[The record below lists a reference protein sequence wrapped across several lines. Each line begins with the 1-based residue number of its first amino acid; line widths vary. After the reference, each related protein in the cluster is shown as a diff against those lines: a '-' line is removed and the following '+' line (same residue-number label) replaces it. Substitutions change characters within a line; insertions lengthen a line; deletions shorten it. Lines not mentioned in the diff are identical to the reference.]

1 LLRQDR
7 SLQAELARPMP
18 ERYRLAA
25 ALARRAAPLA
35 TAAAGDARKAA
46 TLLDG
51 IEGPVDDPT
60 DTEALDDAL
69 ERCVDALAADPHCVR
84 AWVFAGRLMISYG
97 FLEDFTYHPR
107 PLRDAL
113 KLLERARALAP
124 GDGDAF
130 EGLLQCEL
138 LLRRDEQAHELLAE
152 LQASGRDP
160 FLLGVGRGIWFW
172 LHDNF
177 KLAEEWFEKAVKAA
191 PEDEPERLG
200 WALCWLGMA
209 LWRQG
214 NLPLADARMGEGVL
228 LGRPHR
234 LKLHLWSKLKHA
246 RGRYDEAFELNRRSL
261 TFGLFD
267 AAQRWRQEL
276 LVWFRRLGFVPRAP
290 FSLPEE
296 TRRNIDGPFRYVGS
310 DFVYSGDAE
319 CARDDDD
326 DEFVPVF
333 RVNLFLEGEH
343 LPVVSDIADPG
354 ASFEGRARL
363 TTRVLEARTL
373 EKRPLQP
380 GERFKPGQYIMRDE
394 RAGTVFHVLLMKR
407 HNLHDPYLDL
417 PEDSRS
423 VFDLDRTAVRRFENA
438 PWDVRLMLVEHG
450 FDPLLAALSACK
462 LCDSFLRFAGGI
474 GVDLETGLA
483 VSGGDWRNESPAT
496 LDIRK
501 HVIVRARQTSPGRYW
516 LRTAGLC
523 KFLRPELEVCEL
535 PHELVEG
542 ARSLLLEAAA
552 EAAQGEILRDGDVV
566 GSARCPL
573 LLRPSRR
580 GTEDAAPRVVYEL
593 VDVHAGRE
601 PVAAGATKGIQALLH
616 IHR

>member
-1 LLRQDR
+1 
-7 SLQAELARPMP
+7 MP

-25 ALARRAAPLA
+25 AMARRLAPLA
-35 TAAAGDARKAA
+35 TAKAGDAAKALN
-46 TLLDG
+46 LLTG
-51 IEGPVDDPT
+51 IEGPIDDPT
-60 DTEALDDAL
+60 ETEALDDAI
-69 ERCVDALAADPHCVR
+69 ERCVDAISADPHCYR
-84 AWVFAGRLMISYG
+84 AWMFAGRLLISYG

-113 KLLERARALAP
+113 KLLERARELDADDP
-124 GDGDAF
+124 DAF

-138 LLRRDEQAHELLAE
+138 LLRRDEQAHEMLND
-152 LQASGRDP
+152 LQKSGRDP

-177 KLAEEWFEKAVKAA
+177 KLAEEWFAKAVQHA
-191 PEDEPERLG
+191 PTGEPERLG

-209 LWRQG
+209 LQRQG

-246 RGRYDEAFELNRRSL
+246 RGRYDEAFELNRRSM
-261 TFGLFD
+261 TFGLFE
-267 AAQRWRQEL
+267 AGQLWRQEL
-276 LVWFRRLGFVPRAP
+276 LVWFRRLSFMPKAP

-296 TRRNIDGPFRYVGS
+296 VKHNIDGPFKYVGS
-310 DFVYSGDAE
+310 EFVYTGDAE
-319 CARDDDD
+319 CAQDDD
-326 DEFVPVF
+326 DEEFVPTF
-333 RVNLFLEGEH
+333 RVNLFLEGEN

-354 ASFEGRARL
+354 ASFEGRAKL
-363 TTRVLEARTL
+363 TTRVLEAKTL

-417 PEDSRS
+417 PEDART
-423 VFDLDRTAVRRFENA
+423 VFDLDRTAVKRFENA
-438 PWDVRLMLVEHG
+438 PWDVRLMLAEPG
-450 FDPLLAALSACK
+450 FDPLIGALSACK

-474 GVDLETGLA
+474 GIDLETGLA
-483 VSGGDWRNESPAT
+483 VKGGDWRNESPAT
-496 LDIRK
+496 LDPRK
-501 HVIVRARQTSPGRYW
+501 HVVVRALQTSPGKYW
-516 LRTAGLC
+516 LRTHGLC
-523 KFLRPELEVCEL
+523 KFLRPELEVTEL

-542 ARSLLLEAAA
+542 ARSLLMEAASEAAA
-552 EAAQGEILRDGDVV
+552 GAILREGDIV
-566 GSARCPL
+566 GSARCPMQ
-573 LLRPSRR
+573 LRASKR
-580 GTEDAAPRVVYEL
+580 GTEGGTPRVVLEM
-593 VDVHAGRE
+593 VDLSAGRE

-616 IHR
+616 IHK